1 MKSDVIHI
9 ANDGTG
15 IAEALKQ
22 TEAVAVFKSLS
33 QKDSIHLMLLAEE
46 MTSMVKALT
55 GELTAQY
62 WIETEGNV
70 FQLHL
75 CTNTAMNSDKREKL
89 LAVSTSGK
97 NSTKGFMAKVKS
109 AFEAA
114 IGSMEK
120 GYADTVGLGLVESGG
135 NIGFSEWT
143 LTQYK
148 QNAKDEDWDELER
161 SIVAKL
167 ADEVKVSINGSNVEM
182 IIEKRI

>member
-1 MKSDVIHI
+1 MKSDVVCI

-22 TEAVAVFKSLS
+22 TEAVAVYKSLS
-33 QKDSIHLMLLAEE
+33 HKDAIHLLLLAEE
-46 MTSMVKALT
+46 MTGMVKALT

-62 WIETEGNV
+62 WIETDADI

-75 CTNTAMNSDKREKL
+75 RTNTEMNSDKREKL
-89 LAVSTSGK
+89 LAVTTSGK

-109 AFEAA
+109 IFEAA
-114 IGSMEK
+114 IGAMGR
-120 GYADTVGLGLVESGG
+120 GYGDAVELGLVESDG
-135 NIGFSEWT
+135 NMGFSGWS

-148 QNAKDEDWDELER
+148 QNAKDEEWDELER

-167 ADEVKVSINGSNVEM
+167 ADEVKVSISGSNVEM